1 MSSRRQRAVHRPV
14 ATAATTQPAP
24 AGRLGDMT
32 EVDVIQAEIASLE
45 QGMLQLRLQQQEAA
59 AQLQQID
66 NAIQQQIGAISG
78 AQRLAQTMQQRAAER
93 QRTATPPPV
102 EEGVPTPVE

>member
-14 ATAATTQPAP
+14 ATAASTQPAS

-32 EVDVIQAEIASLE
+32 EVDVIEAEIASLE

-66 NAIQQQIGAISG
+66 NAIQQQAGAI
-78 AQRLAQTMQQRAAER
+78 AVMQRLAQTMQARAKERQRAA
-93 QRTATPPPV
+93 TAPPV
-102 EEGVPTPVE
+102 EEGVPTPVA

>member
-14 ATAATTQPAP
+14 ATAAPVPAQDT
-24 AGRLGDMT
+24 RLGDMT
-32 EVDVIQAEIASLE
+32 EVDVIEAEIASLE

-59 AQLQQID
+59 ARLQQID

-93 QRTATPPPV
+93 QRAKEPALPV
-102 EEGVPTPVE
+102 EEGVPTPVA